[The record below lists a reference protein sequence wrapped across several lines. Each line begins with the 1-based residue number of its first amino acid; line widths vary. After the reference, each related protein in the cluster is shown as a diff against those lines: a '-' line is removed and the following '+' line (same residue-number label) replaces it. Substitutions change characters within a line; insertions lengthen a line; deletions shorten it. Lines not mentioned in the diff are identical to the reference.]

1 MNNSQKIAV
10 LALLTLTFFSSDYAI
25 EAKVM
30 SGSIT
35 EKKQN
40 AKVAKLLNSARKSA
54 YKGKNQD
61 AINAYWKVLEIDS
74 QEAYAYLELGEIYKN
89 LKIYDR
95 SIEMLTSGLELAK
108 DELDI
113 DTLCNYYC
121 ILTEA
126 YSATHQQGLA
136 NKSLI
141 KAAEIA
147 PRNPMP
153 RKILGDI
160 YLKNN
165 RIANAAKAYKKALEL
180 DPYYSPAIKA
190 LNELK
195 LEYGDKLP
203 KEDKDKD
210 YIKKVAVKLADKDS
224 NAKSEKVKEER
235 SESKNEQDLIPK
247 SYDDNGNAELAKEE
261 DTSDEETTT
270 VNEEV
275 EEQVD
280 TVNIEEK
287 VSVVND
293 SRPLPLGEKE
303 IAKLNEEKNKK
314 KKQSEK
320 PKPQTAE
327 EIEKAMKEKEESSSD
342 SDSINNNVKNEK
354 DQENIELFL
363 AGNPTE
369 KEEALNYFINKGK
382 PGLEQIEELIY
393 DSNPNVRILAIRA
406 LPLFDDYKDEV
417 RNILKEASDDND
429 SDVVEEVNKALNLL

>member
-1 MNNSQKIAV
+1 MNV
-10 LALLTLTFFSSDYAI
+10 
-25 EAKVM
+25 
-30 SGSIT
+30 
-35 EKKQN
+35 
-40 AKVAKLLNSARKSA
+40 
-54 YKGKNQD
+54 
-61 AINAYWKVLEIDS
+61 
-74 QEAYAYLELGEIYKN
+74 
-89 LKIYDR
+89 
-95 SIEMLTSGLELAK
+95 
-108 DELDI
+108 
-113 DTLCNYYC
+113 
-121 ILTEA
+121 
-126 YSATHQQGLA
+126 GLA
-136 NKSLI
+136 GNIGSSLAWQVAEKNFDYYVI
-141 KAAEIA
+141 ELSSFQLDNMYDFKADIA
-147 PRNPMP
+147 
-153 RKILGDI
+153 ILMNITPDHLDR
-160 YLKNN
+160 YDYEMQNYVD
-165 RIANAAKAYKKALEL
+165 AKMRV
-180 DPYYSPAIKA
+180 
-190 LNELK
+190 
-195 LEYGDKLP
+195 
-203 KEDKDKD
+203 KD

-224 NAKSEKVKEER
+224 NTKTKKAKVEPSVET
-235 SESKNEQDLIPK
+235 NDEQDTIPK

-287 VSVVND
+287 ASVVND

-342 SDSINNNVKNEK
+342 SININVKNEK
-354 DQENIELFL
+354 DQEYIELFL

-406 LPLFDDYKDEV
+406 LPLFDDYKEEV
-417 RNILKEASDDND
+417 RNILKEASDDTD
-429 SDVVEEVNKALNLL
+429 PDVVEEVNKALNLL